1 MNIPNRCDVQP
12 EDPSVTTSKVI
23 LEFELQFSRVKCNV
37 NNVFGWNILRDG
49 DIFNNILPDHT
60 KVYSSGPY
68 QR

>member
-37 NNVFGWNILRDG
+37 NNVFG
-49 DIFNNILPDHT
+49 
-60 KVYSSGPY
+60 
-68 QR
+68 